1 MYQIVSLYI
10 SFYQSKECPD
20 PFIVVSP
27 WLTVSITGQQMFART
42 LWRSKPLFLR
52 PFLIRHQDH
61 TNAILNHQI
70 STPAQRSPH
79 YYSPRPCCSES
90 SDKDTWNRWN
100 SVDLICSRLARSSP
114 CLWTWRF
121 FLLHLLRPVP
131 ARICSQPF
139 WTSPRSPCWYAASS
153 TPSVAVRILVISV
166 LEASP
171 HLFHL
176 PFSILHL
183 AKALTTCRARNTQ
196 SCVV

>member
-1 MYQIVSLYI
+1 MRSWWANKLTTRSILFSFSMYQIVSLYI
-10 SFYQSKECPD
+10 SFYQSRECPD

-27 WLTVSITGQQMFART
+27 WLTVSITGQQMFAKT

-100 SVDLICSRLARSSP
+100 SVDLIWSRLARSSP

-121 FLLHLLRPVP
+121 FVLH
-131 ARICSQPF
+131 
-139 WTSPRSPCWYAASS
+139 PRMNSYC
-153 TPSVAVRILVISV
+153 
-166 LEASP
+166 
-171 HLFHL
+171 
-176 PFSILHL
+176 
-183 AKALTTCRARNTQ
+183 AKNTLTTFFGWSQ
-196 SCVV
+196 WSL